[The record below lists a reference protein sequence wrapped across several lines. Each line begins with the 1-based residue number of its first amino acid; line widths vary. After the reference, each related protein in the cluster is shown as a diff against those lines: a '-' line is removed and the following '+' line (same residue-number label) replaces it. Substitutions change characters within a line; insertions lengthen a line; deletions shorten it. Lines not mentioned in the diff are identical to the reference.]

1 MRHGHPSPTTKV
13 RKGKTEEKRGKREIR
28 EKVEGEC
35 SPRLDDE
42 LPSLPHERGEGRGA
56 RRRDRMGVG
65 ERGSSD
71 DRVGA
76 GRAKGHHSSRSTD
89 EFSA

>member
-1 MRHGHPSPTTKV
+1 MREGRTMMSGGKGDPREVGERERVQPS
-13 RKGKTEEKRGKREIR
+13 
-28 EKVEGEC
+28 
-35 SPRLDDE
+35 DE

-56 RRRDRMGVG
+56 RRRDHVGVG

-71 DRVGA
+71 DRVGV